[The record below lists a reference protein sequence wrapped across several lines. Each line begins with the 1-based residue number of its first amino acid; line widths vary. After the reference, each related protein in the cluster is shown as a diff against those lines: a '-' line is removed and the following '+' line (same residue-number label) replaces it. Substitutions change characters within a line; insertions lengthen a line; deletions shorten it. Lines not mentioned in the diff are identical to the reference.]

1 MNLLLRIKK
10 GRMKLVSAR
19 QKTPHAIRGTRL
31 ASAGNL
37 LSRKWQLLVMF
48 AVPLAW
54 YIIFCYVPM
63 YGAQIAF
70 RNFNP
75 RLGYLAS
82 QWTGLKHF
90 RRFFSSY
97 NAWTVI
103 WNTLSINLGCLAV
116 GFPAPIL
123 LAILINEIRHNRFKK
138 VLQNVTYIPYFLSIV
153 VVVSMLRLFSH
164 QQYGILN
171 VIIKS
176 FGGKAVPLMESDRW
190 FKPMYVF
197 SNVWQ
202 NCGWNAI
209 IYIAALAGVD
219 LSLYEAATIDGA
231 SRMQRI
237 RHVSIPGI
245 SSTIITLFILRIG
258 QLMSIGF
265 EKALL
270 MQNTLN
276 MSAGEIISTMVYKIG
291 IQQGDYSYAAAVGLM
306 NSAANLALIFS
317 ANYICGRVFK
327 ESLW

>member
-1 MNLLLRIKK
+1 MQ
-10 GRMKLVSAR
+10 
-19 QKTPHAIRGTRL
+19 QKVTVIPRRGRL
-31 ASAGNL
+31 ATARTVL
-37 LSRKWQLLVMF
+37 ARRWQLLVMF
-48 AVPLAW
+48 ALPLAW

-82 QWTGLKHF
+82 QWTGWKHF
-90 RRFFSSY
+90 NRFFSSY
-97 NAWTVI
+97 NAWRAI
-103 WNTLSINLGCLAV
+103 WNTLSINLGCLAI

-123 LAILINEIRHNRFKK
+123 LAILINEIRSNRFKK
-138 VLQNVTYIPYFLSIV
+138 TLQNITYIPYFLSIV

-164 QQYGILN
+164 QQYGVFN
-171 VIIKS
+171 IIIRAL
-176 FGGKAVPLMESDRW
+176 GGDPVPLMESDRW
-190 FKPMYVF
+190 FKPMYVL

-209 IYIAALAGVD
+209 IYIAALAGID
-219 LSLYEAATIDGA
+219 PSLYEAATIDGA
-231 SRMQRI
+231 TRMQKI
-237 RHVSIPGI
+237 RFVSLPGI
-245 SSTIITLFILRIG
+245 FSTIITLFILRIG

-270 MQNTLN
+270 MQNNLN
-276 MSAGEIISTMVYKIG
+276 MGAGEIISTMVYKIG

-306 NSAANLALIFS
+306 NSAVNLVLIFA
-317 ANYICGRVFK
+317 ANYMCRRTFQ